1 MSSALA
7 LSAASSRPRATGDR
21 RRRRDLGVV
30 FTSGATEANNL
41 ALLGLER
48 YGRESGRTHIV
59 SSQIEHKAVLEPLE
73 ELSRRGFEVE
83 LVPPNS
89 AGFVEPNEIGA
100 RLRKDTLAVSI
111 MHVNNETGVIQPI
124 DEIADRVASCDALL
138 HVDAAQGFGKDL
150 ARLRHRRVDLISVSG
165 HKLYGPKGIGALICR
180 RRDGGRPPLEPLQFG
195 GGQERG
201 LRPGTIPVALA
212 AALGTAAELALR
224 DQTTR
229 NDDNNKL
236 REKAL
241 TLVDELGGEPNGELE
256 QTLPTTI
263 NVSFPGLD
271 SEAAMV
277 ALKGVAAVS
286 NGSACTSQSYRAE
299 PRAGGDGPSR

>member
-1 MSSALA
+1 M
-7 LSAASSRPRATGDR
+7 
-21 RRRRDLGVV
+21 
-30 FTSGATEANNL
+30 
-41 ALLGLER
+41 
-48 YGRESGRTHIV
+48 
-59 SSQIEHKAVLEPLE
+59 LEPLE
-73 ELSRRGFEVE
+73 ELARRGFEIE
-83 LVPPNS
+83 LVPPNHG
-89 AGFVEPNEIGA
+89 GFVEPDEIGA
-100 RLRKDTLAVSI
+100 RLRDDTLAVSI

-124 DEIADRVASCDALL
+124 DEIADRLANCDALL
-138 HVDAAQGFGKDL
+138 HVDAAQGFGKEL
-150 ARLRHRRVDLISVSG
+150 SRLRHGGVDLISVSG

-180 RRDGGRPPLEPLQFG
+180 RRNGRLPPLEPLQFG

-224 DQTTR
+224 DQTAR
-229 NDDNNKL
+229 NDDNNRL

-241 TLVDELGGEPNGELE
+241 ELVGELGGELNGKLE

-277 ALKGVAAVS
+277 ALKGVVAVS
-286 NGSACTSQSYRAE
+286 NGSACTSQNYE
-299 PRAGGDGPSR
+299 PSHVLEAMGLPGDRINGALRLSWSHLGEAPDWGGIRSALAPFVTAQRQ